1 MATLAQSNK
10 HLRDKE
16 ATRLQIVE
24 NVRQSSALEGVKFQV
39 RQTPVRPGSNAA
51 AKKAAKRP

>member
-10 HLRDKE
+10 HLRDRE
-16 ATRLQIVE
+16 TTRLQIVE
-24 NVRQSSALEGVKFQV
+24 NVRQSSAFEGVNFGG
-39 RQTPVRPGSNAA
+39 RQAPMRPGSNAA

>member
-10 HLRDKE
+10 HLRDRE
-16 ATRLQIVE
+16 ATRLRIVE
-24 NVRQSSALEGVKFQV
+24 NVRQSSAFEGVNFRGLQAPM
-39 RQTPVRPGSNAA
+39 RSPSNAA